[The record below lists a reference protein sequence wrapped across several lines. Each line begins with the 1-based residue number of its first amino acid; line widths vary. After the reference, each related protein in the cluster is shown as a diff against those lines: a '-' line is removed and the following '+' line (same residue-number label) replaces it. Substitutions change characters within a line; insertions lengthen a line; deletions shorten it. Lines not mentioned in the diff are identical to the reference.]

1 MAKCYAEH
9 NNIKDYMIQRKQRN
23 GIPVFVLYTP
33 YNVSRETLKKE
44 VKSNG

>member
-9 NNIKDYMIQRKQRN
+9 NNIKDYMIQRKQLN
-23 GIPVFVLYTP
+23 GIVVFVLYTP

-44 VKSNG
+44 EEVNG